1 MNIEEL
7 ISKYL
12 DGNLTNDEDAW
23 LRSYVNSN
31 IKAKNSFEQ
40 SVLLFSLMKKD
51 AQSIR
56 VPKKLLSNTE
66 DIIMM
71 KYISSEPRSIN
82 QIPRKRSFKQAYSLI
97 AASLAFLFL
106 NLFFISDFEYK
117 AEQKQV
123 EIASDKM
130 QGVIKNELPL
140 SKETAQKQVKKTV
153 VENISQ
159 NSSDGSL
166 PIVEIVKSIEIS
178 KNIDT
183 VKHDNSNFETFAA
196 QTMEQSIDSNEGD
209 GGAAALQSVKTS
221 IDRLENR
228 SINNNINQQ
237 KEEYAF
243 SILQSFEN
251 ELLIESSQNDL
262 HFQKLSSIGQYQ
274 LNVPSNS
281 EIYQESFFSNN
292 PININSFFGT
302 DIVRSGISKEQK
314 ALVSNFSQSVAYS
327 IAENHSIGAEFGYS
341 NYSYVESFVAKDAPA
356 QKKGSSSTIFALND
370 LKPIPNEFSAADMS
384 FDRNKQIYW
393 AAAFY
398 ELLMLNSSRFSFKS
412 RIGAGIA
419 EEGPLGYGRVFSCYQ
434 LFNGFNITIGTEGKI
449 FYSRFPE
456 ITRPSKEMKATF
468 SIIYGFQINL

>member
-71 KYISSEPRSIN
+71 KYISREPSSIN
-82 QIPRKRSFKQAYSLI
+82 QIPSKRSFKQAYSLI

-117 AEQKQV
+117 AAQKQV

-130 QGVIKNELPL
+130 QGEIKKELPL
-140 SKETAQKQVKKTV
+140 NAETAQKQVKKIV
-153 VENISQ
+153 VENNSQ
-159 NSSDGSL
+159 NSSNSSL
-166 PIVEIVKSIEIS
+166 PIVEIVKSIEIIE
-178 KNIDT
+178 NIDII
-183 VKHDNSNFETFAA
+183 KHDNKFETFAA
-196 QTMEQSIDSNEGD
+196 QAMAQTIDSNEGD
-209 GGAAALQSVKTS
+209 ESAAAVQSVNTF

-243 SILQSFEN
+243 SILQSFEE

-262 HFQKLSSIGQYQ
+262 HFQRLNSIGQYQ

>member
-12 DGNLTNDEDAW
+12 DGNLTSDEDAW

-82 QIPRKRSFKQAYSLI
+82 QIPSKRSFKQAYSLI

-117 AEQKQV
+117 AAQKQV

-130 QGVIKNELPL
+130 QGVIKKELPL
-140 SKETAQKQVKKTV
+140 SAETAQKQVKKTV
-153 VENISQ
+153 VENSSQ
-159 NSSDGSL
+159 NSRDGAL
-166 PIVEIVKSIEIS
+166 TVVEIVKSIEIIE
-178 KNIDT
+178 NIDII
-183 VKHDNSNFETFAA
+183 KHGNNFETFAA
-196 QTMEQSIDSNEGD
+196 QNMGQTMDSNEGD
-209 GGAAALQSVKTS
+209 ENAAAVQSVKTY

-237 KEEYAF
+237 KEEYTF
-243 SILQSFEN
+243 SILQSFED
-251 ELLIESSQNDL
+251 EFLIESSQNDL
-262 HFQKLSSIGQYQ
+262 HFQRLNSIGQYQ

-356 QKKGSSSTIFALND
+356 QKKGNSSTIFALND